1 MHSYQYEQFDVSYLD
16 FIKLAFSNQR
26 FRNLIGRDNIKIFT
40 SNRPYILLSLMKMST
55 PEMTRLWK
63 KKMNPTRLGN
73 RRTMIIH
80 QKRSRMRSKGL
91 KLITPLWILMK
102 KKLSVR
108 IKTLS
113 TLVKVLIILLNR
125 IN

>member
-1 MHSYQYEQFDVSYLD
+1 MNKLIIFYQYEQFDVSYLD

-73 RRTMIIH
+73 RRTMITH
-80 QKRSRMRSKGL
+80 QKRSRMRS
-91 KLITPLWILMK
+91 
-102 KKLSVR
+102 
-108 IKTLS
+108 
-113 TLVKVLIILLNR
+113 NC
-125 IN
+125 